1 MSIETA
7 ESVNSMKENPVP
19 MRKTQAPGF
28 FRTMVGDY
36 EVTALFDS
44 SVRYDAS
51 MFSGFTSFTHEEL
64 SEMLRR
70 DFVPLMAD
78 GMSEGTLSV
87 FLVNTGNHLIL
98 IDAGIGE
105 TESPVFLD
113 TKGHLTENLVAAGYA
128 ASDVDVVLPTHLH
141 FDHINGIMESGEM
154 VFPNATIY
162 LAEQE
167 KIFWL
172 DTPMENFPE
181 AMLPFVKMAR
191 DALLPYRRSGRI
203 VSYAS
208 GSEVFPNVKSV
219 PLFGHTPG
227 HTGFEFSSRGQN
239 FLAVGDFV
247 HIKSVQLP
255 HPEVGDIFDTDAE
268 TAAQMRLSIL
278 PQIAERRILVAGAH
292 FPFPGLG
299 YIKKESTGYRWI
311 PIEFRPIRN

>member
-1 MSIETA
+1 
-7 ESVNSMKENPVP
+7 

-128 ASDVDVVLPTHLH
+128 ASDVDVSCRRIFIL
-141 FDHINGIMESGEM
+141 
-154 VFPNATIY
+154 TISTG
-162 LAEQE
+162 LWRAGKWFSQTQQFIWQNRK
-167 KIFWL
+167 KIFGS
-172 DTPMENFPE
+172 TPPWKNFPE

-227 HTGFEFSSRGQN
+227 HTGFEFHHGDKTFWPSEISCISNRCN
-239 FLAVGDFV
+239 FPTRKWAIYL
-247 HIKSVQLP
+247 
-255 HPEVGDIFDTDAE
+255 
-268 TAAQMRLSIL
+268 
-278 PQIAERRILVAGAH
+278 
-292 FPFPGLG
+292 
-299 YIKKESTGYRWI
+299 
-311 PIEFRPIRN
+311 IRMPKQPPKCACRYCRK

>member
-98 IDAGIGE
+98 IDAGIG
-105 TESPVFLD
+105 
-113 TKGHLTENLVAAGYA
+113 
-128 ASDVDVVLPTHLH
+128 
-141 FDHINGIMESGEM
+141 
-154 VFPNATIY
+154 
-162 LAEQE
+162 
-167 KIFWL
+167 
-172 DTPMENFPE
+172 
-181 AMLPFVKMAR
+181 
-191 DALLPYRRSGRI
+191 
-203 VSYAS
+203 
-208 GSEVFPNVKSV
+208 
-219 PLFGHTPG
+219 
-227 HTGFEFSSRGQN
+227 
-239 FLAVGDFV
+239 
-247 HIKSVQLP
+247 
-255 HPEVGDIFDTDAE
+255 
-268 TAAQMRLSIL
+268 
-278 PQIAERRILVAGAH
+278 
-292 FPFPGLG
+292 
-299 YIKKESTGYRWI
+299 
-311 PIEFRPIRN
+311 